1 MPPVS
6 PVTIRLIKSLIIC
19 SPSASRLSFGV
30 LFLLLISLPLTTS
43 CGLPAQSQSFQSTSF
58 AGSSSGR
65 LQQFEFA
72 DHDSSKHITISAN
85 LPEATMG
92 SRYNAVIS
100 VKGGTAPYQFSI
112 VSGTLPSGL
121 ALNSTTGTISG
132 TPLVSSTYKF
142 AIIAT
147 DAAGTSSREKGFT
160 LAIADAT
167 VPTSISV
174 SPASTTV
181 HSDGTQQF
189 TAVTNNNLSV
199 TWSASAG
206 SISNTGLFTAPVVA
220 AQSTAIVTASI
231 VADPTKTASAT
242 VTVNAS
248 TPALLITSNTLPLAI
263 AGAPYS
269 TTLRASGG
277 KLPYT
282 WSIASGALPPG
293 LQLDSKSAAI
303 SGTAAGV
310 GAFSFTAQVT
320 DADSHNT
327 THGLTLSVNPTSN
340 SSGFDGPAE
349 LPRVYLR
356 STMADTPTP
365 GNVINVTAGGNVQAA
380 LNSANCGDTVLLQ
393 AGATFTGSFTL
404 PAKACDDQH
413 WIVMRTSAP
422 DSSLPPEGTRMTP
435 CYAGI
440 ASLPGRPAFQCLTTQ
455 TLLPRIAYNG
465 TNGSGPLTFAWGAN
479 HYRLLGLEITRLAGT
494 GYVGDLVSVKSG
506 GTADKIVIDRVWL
519 HGTAHDET
527 GRGVGLNNATNVS
540 VVDSYLNDFHC
551 ISVTGACT
559 DSQAVQGGGG
569 SNPGGPYKIVDNFL
583 EGAGENVMFGG
594 GPATT
599 TPADIEIRGNHFF
612 KPLQWMAGTPDF
624 VGGADGRPFIVK
636 NNFELKNAQRVLFEG
651 NILEYSWGGFS
662 QAGYSIILSPKNQA
676 WGTTN
681 LCPICQVTDVTIR
694 YSTISHT
701 GAGIVNTTALSDAG
715 GMALAGARYS
725 IHDITLDDINSKTY
739 NGSGALVQ
747 VINEWSA
754 NVLNGV
760 AINHITAINDPHRPM
775 LTLGNQ
781 LSNPAMS
788 GFTFTNNIVIAG
800 PFPVW
805 SAGGGSTAC
814 GYYDVPIISLNAC
827 FGTYTFTDNALVA
840 ASSAY
845 PPSKWPSGNYFP
857 VDVNVIQFVNYN
869 NGSGGDYHLQA
880 SSPYKYA
887 GSDGKD
893 LGADIDMIETATA
906 GVY

>member
-1 MPPVS
+1 V
-6 PVTIRLIKSLIIC
+6 
-19 SPSASRLSFGV
+19 
-30 LFLLLISLPLTTS
+30 
-43 CGLPAQSQSFQSTSF
+43 
-58 AGSSSGR
+58 
-65 LQQFEFA
+65 QQFEFE
-72 DHDSSKHITISAN
+72 DHGRSKHITIFAN

-92 SRYNAVIS
+92 SPYNAVIS
-100 VKGGTAPYQFSI
+100 VRGGTAPYQFSI

-132 TPLVSSTYKF
+132 TPLVSGTYKF

-160 LAIADAT
+160 LAVADAT

-303 SGTAAGV
+303 SGTAVAV

-393 AGATFTGSFTL
+393 ASATFTGSFTL

-413 WIVMRTSAP
+413 WIVIRTSAP

-435 CYAGI
+435 CYAGV
-440 ASLPGRPAFQCLTTQ
+440 ASLPGRPAFQCSTTQ
-455 TLLPRIAYNG
+455 KLLAQ
-465 TNGSGPLTFAWGAN
+465 
-479 HYRLLGLEITRLAGT
+479 
-494 GYVGDLVSVKSG
+494 
-506 GTADKIVIDRVWL
+506 IV
-519 HGTAHDET
+519 
-527 GRGVGLNNATNVS
+527 
-540 VVDSYLNDFHC
+540 
-551 ISVTGACT
+551 
-559 DSQAVQGGGG
+559 
-569 SNPGGPYKIVDNFL
+569 YK
-583 EGAGENVMFGG
+583 G
-594 GPATT
+594 
-599 TPADIEIRGNHFF
+599 
-612 KPLQWMAGTPDF
+612 
-624 VGGADGRPFIVK
+624 
-636 NNFELKNAQRVLFEG
+636 
-651 NILEYSWGGFS
+651 
-662 QAGYSIILSPKNQA
+662 
-676 WGTTN
+676 
-681 LCPICQVTDVTIR
+681 
-694 YSTISHT
+694 
-701 GAGIVNTTALSDAG
+701 
-715 GMALAGARYS
+715 
-725 IHDITLDDINSKTY
+725 
-739 NGSGALVQ
+739 
-747 VINEWSA
+747 
-754 NVLNGV
+754 
-760 AINHITAINDPHRPM
+760 
-775 LTLGNQ
+775 
-781 LSNPAMS
+781 
-788 GFTFTNNIVIAG
+788 
-800 PFPVW
+800 
-805 SAGGGSTAC
+805 
-814 GYYDVPIISLNAC
+814 
-827 FGTYTFTDNALVA
+827 
-840 ASSAY
+840 
-845 PPSKWPSGNYFP
+845 
-857 VDVNVIQFVNYN
+857 
-869 NGSGGDYHLQA
+869 
-880 SSPYKYA
+880 
-887 GSDGKD
+887 
-893 LGADIDMIETATA
+893 
-906 GVY
+906 

>member
-1 MPPVS
+1 MPVS

-19 SPSASRLSFGV
+19 SPSASRPSFAV

-43 CGLPAQSQSFQSTSF
+43 CGLPAKSQSFQSTSF

-65 LQQFEFA
+65 LRQFEFA
-72 DHDSSKHITISAN
+72 DHDSSKHITICAN

-92 SRYNAVIS
+92 RPYNAVIS
-100 VKGGTAPYQFSI
+100 VRGGAAPYQFSI

-121 ALNSTTGTISG
+121 SLNSTTGTISG
-132 TPLVSSTYKF
+132 TPLVSGTYKF

-160 LAIADAT
+160 LAVADAT

-174 SPASTTV
+174 SPASATV
-181 HSDGTQQF
+181 HSGGTQQF
-189 TAVTNNNLSV
+189 TAVTNNNNLSV

-206 SISNTGLFTAPVVA
+206 SISNTGLFTAPVVS
-220 AQSTAIVTASI
+220 AQSTTIVTATI
-231 VADPTKTASAT
+231 VAHPTKTASAT

-303 SGTAAGV
+303 SGTPAEV
-310 GAFSFTAQVT
+310 GAFSFTAKVT
-320 DADSHNT
+320 GADLHNT

-365 GNVINVTAGGNVQAA
+365 GNLINVTAGGNVQAA
-380 LNSANCGDTVLLQ
+380 LDSANCGDTVLLQ

-413 WIVMRTSAP
+413 WIVIRTSAP
-422 DSSLPPEGTRMTP
+422 DSSLPPEGARMTP

-494 GYVGDLVSVKSG
+494 GYIGDLVSVKSG

-527 GRGVGLNNATNVS
+527 GRGVGLNNTTNVS

-551 ISVTGACT
+551 TSVTGSCI
-559 DSQAVQGGGG
+559 DSQAVQGGSGID
-569 SNPGGPYKIVDNFL
+569 PGGPYKIVDNFL
-583 EGAGENVMFGG
+583 EAAAEGVLFGG
-594 GPATT
+594 GPAAG
-599 TPADIEIRGNHFF
+599 TPADIEIRRNHFF
-612 KPLQWMAGTPDF
+612 KPLQWMPGTPGF
-624 VGGADGRPFIVK
+624 VGGTDGRPFIVK

-651 NILEYSWGGFS
+651 NILEHSWGGFS
-662 QAGYSIILSPKNQA
+662 QAGYSILLTPKNQT

-681 LCPICQVTDVTIR
+681 VCPICQVTDVTIR
-694 YSTISHT
+694 YSIVRHA
-701 GAGIVNTTALSDAG
+701 GAGIQIANVFSDAG

-725 IHDITLDDINSKTY
+725 IHDITLDDIRAKTY
-739 NGSGALVQ
+739 NGSGPLVL
-747 VINEWSA
+747 VLSNWTA
-754 NVLNGV
+754 NPLNSV
-760 AINHITAINDPHRPM
+760 TINHITGINDPSRPM

-781 LSNPAMS
+781 LSNPAMW
-788 GFTFTNNIVIAG
+788 GLNFTNNIVIAG
-800 PFPVW
+800 SIPVW

-814 GYYDVPIISLNAC
+814 GYYDVPIVSLNAC
-827 FGTYTFTDNALVA
+827 FSTYTFTDNALVA
-840 ASSAY
+840 DPLTY

-857 VDVNVIQFVNYN
+857 ADINAVQFVNYN
-869 NGSGGDYHLQA
+869 NGNGGDYHLQA
-880 SSPYKYA
+880 SSPYKNA
-887 GSDGKD
+887 GADGKD